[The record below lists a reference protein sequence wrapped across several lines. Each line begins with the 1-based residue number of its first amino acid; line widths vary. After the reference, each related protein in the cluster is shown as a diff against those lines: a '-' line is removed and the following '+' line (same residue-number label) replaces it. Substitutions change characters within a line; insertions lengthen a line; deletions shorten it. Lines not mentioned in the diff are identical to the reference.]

1 MGAGISG
8 ITELNVCVQY
18 ICIYVC
24 MHACMH
30 EYMHV
35 CISQDLEG
43 IHMVCVDS

>member
-1 MGAGISG
+1 MMCG

-18 ICIYVC
+18 VCMYVC

-43 IHMVCVDS
+43 IRSYGVCMDS